1 MHACNFQ
8 ECLML
13 QKPAGSK
20 SSTHQQERG
29 RQRRDDSFLNR
40 YGNDYP
46 RQLNRQN
53 SFELYDGE

>member
-1 MHACNFQ
+1 
-8 ECLML
+8 ML